1 MISVTIDP
9 ASLNNIREKFR
20 KYPELLNKAAA
31 GALNDTAKHERTFIS
46 SGIRERVNI
55 KKADID
61 PHIKVGSASGKNL
74 AATVTLRKTDRLSLK
89 YFGATQTKNGVTYR
103 IQRAQRDAG
112 GGINKRQKPIRGV
125 RGNTK
130 DRLPHAFGPNISNKL
145 QGHVFERAGP
155 KVRLQ
160 NGRIGQHIYK
170 KFGPSAWG
178 VFVQSG
184 MRKLVK
190 KDAKDFLAKR
200 IKQRLQ
206 YQT

>member
-1 MISVTIDP
+1 MISITIDP
-9 ASLNNIREKFR
+9 ASLNNVREKLR
-20 KYPELLNKAAA
+20 KSPELLNKAIS

-55 KKADID
+55 KKQDID

-89 YFGATQTKNGVTYR
+89 YFGATQTKSGVTYR
-103 IQRAQRDAG
+103 IKRQQRDPG
-112 GGINKRQKPIRGV
+112 GGINKRARAVLGIKG
-125 RGNTK
+125 TSK
-130 DRLPHAFGPNISNKL
+130 DRIADAFGPKIPRLGGNVYRRVGKSRLPIKKL
-145 QGHVFERAGP
+145 
-155 KVRLQ
+155 
-160 NGRIGQHIYK
+160 Y
-170 KFGPSAWG
+170 GPSAWG

-190 KDAKDFLAKR
+190 KDAKAFLAKR
-200 IKQRLQ
+200 LKQRLQ